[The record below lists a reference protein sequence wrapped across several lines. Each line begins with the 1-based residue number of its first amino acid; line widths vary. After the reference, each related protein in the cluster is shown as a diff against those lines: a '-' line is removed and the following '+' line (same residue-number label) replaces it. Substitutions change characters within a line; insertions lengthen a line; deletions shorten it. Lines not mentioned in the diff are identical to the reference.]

1 MFKICIY
8 NNVEDKIVFHGY
20 ERDFIEFT
28 KIIVKENEDAN
39 YSILGVSDAIEYIE
53 DFCDNLEFKYY

>member
-8 NNVEDKIVFHGY
+8 NYVEDKIVFHGY

-39 YSILGVSDAIEYIE
+39 YSILGVSDAIKYIE
-53 DFCDNLEFKYY
+53 NFCDNLEIIN